1 LLSAQV
7 VLKID
12 LESDWCSVQQ
22 VGPAAMISDL
32 PIQATGC
39 AGPIQLRR

>member
-1 LLSAQV
+1 MTACYLAFELE
-7 VLKID
+7 
-12 LESDWCSVQQ
+12 LESDCCSVQQ
-22 VGPAAMISDL
+22 VGPAAIISDL

>member
-1 LLSAQV
+1 MTACYLACE
-7 VLKID
+7 
-12 LESDWCSVQQ
+12 LEFGPDCCSVQQ
-22 VGPAAMISDL
+22 VGPAAMIYDL